1 MSKYAFL
8 PIENEVL
15 NSWYDKHI
23 NRIWVLSE
31 ISFRD
36 DRKQYQSLDL
46 KLKKI
51 VKFILCFFSC
61 VDGVVEECID
71 DNLKPWVKNRYK
83 DATHFYSVQDFM
95 ETVHNQTY
103 SKMIEVLIEDED
115 EKKEIYSSGDKLP
128 CMKKL
133 ILWYQSFKEKS
144 MLEKIIVQICVEG
157 NLFNSMFLCIRW
169 IEKTHPI
176 NGLCKGNEFISKDE
190 ALHALFHV
198 SLYMQI
204 VLDRFEDALPRERIL
219 EIFHESLDIGF
230 SLIDDMI
237 EEDVEV
243 LNRKDMKD
251 YMRCTA
257 DTFLSLL
264 DLEKRYNVMN
274 PYPWMVTIGIDNKS
288 SFFEKQEINY
298 NRNIVEDSDLL
309 SCPDYVPLE

>member
-36 DRKQYQSLDL
+36 DRAQYSSLDP

-51 VKFILCFFSC
+51 VRFILCFFSC
-61 VDGVVEECID
+61 LDGVVEECID
-71 DNLKPWVKNRYK
+71 DSLKPWVKGRYK
-83 DATHFYSVQDFM
+83 DASHFYSVQEFM

-103 SKMIEVLIEDED
+103 SKMIEVLIEDEG
-115 EKKEIYSSGDKLP
+115 EKKLIYSSGDQLP
-128 CMKKL
+128 SMKRV
-133 ILWYQSFKEKS
+133 INWYQSFSNKPI
-144 MLEKIIVQICVEG
+144 LEKVIAQVCLEG
-157 NLFNSMFLCIRW
+157 NLFNTMFLCIRW
-169 IEKTHPI
+169 LEKSHPI
-176 NGLCKGNEFISKDE
+176 NGVCKGNEFISKDE

-198 SLYMQI
+198 DLYKVICFDLSISLSQ
-204 VLDRFEDALPRERIL
+204 ERIH
-219 EIFHESLDIGF
+219 EIFMEGLEVGF
-230 SLIDDMI
+230 FLIDEMV
-237 EEDVEV
+237 EEEVEV
-243 LNRKDMKD
+243 LNKKDMKD

-264 DLEKRYNVMN
+264 EVEKLFMVKD
-274 PYPWMVTIGIDNKS
+274 PYPWMITIGLDNKS

-298 NRNIVEDSDLL
+298 NRNIIEVGDLL
-309 SCPDYVPLE
+309 SCPDYQPLD